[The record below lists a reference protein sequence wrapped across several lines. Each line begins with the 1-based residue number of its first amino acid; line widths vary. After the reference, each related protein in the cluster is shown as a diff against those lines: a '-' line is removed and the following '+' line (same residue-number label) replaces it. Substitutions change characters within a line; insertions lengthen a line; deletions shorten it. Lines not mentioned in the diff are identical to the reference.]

1 MDKNTILSQ
10 YFGYYKFREGQAE
23 LIDNILDGRDVLGI
37 MPTGSGKSLCFQIP
51 ALMLQGITLVVSP
64 LISLMKDQ
72 VNALVQAGV
81 RAAYLNSSLTPGQQT
96 EVLRRAADHKYQII
110 YIAPERLVSDAF
122 LQFAE
127 TTSIAMV
134 TVDEAH
140 CVSQWGQD
148 FRPNY
153 LKIAAFIERL
163 SYRPVISA
171 FTATATQEVR
181 DDIIDILK
189 LKDPFA
195 ITTGFDRENLSYRV
209 IKPADKYHSLLEV
222 AKSCRDK
229 SGIVYCSTRKAVE
242 EVCAKL
248 TESGYS
254 ATRYHAGLSD
264 EERFKNQDD
273 FLFDRSKVM
282 VATNAFGMGIDKS
295 NVSYVIHYNMPKS
308 IESYYQEAG
317 RAGRD
322 GEPAECVLLYS
333 GQDVRTNLFLI
344 ENNKENSENLSEE
357 MREAVRQKDRDR
369 LRSIT
374 FYCSTTDCLRQYILQ
389 YFGEK
394 SPNYCGNCSNCN
406 SVFETIDITSEAQ
419 KIIACVSGI
428 TQRSRSF
435 GKNMIADIL
444 HGSKNE
450 KVLRFHLDTLPTHGV
465 LSGISIH
472 RIRTILDYLIE
483 NEYLRLTSDEFPVIT
498 LSGGADSYDHA
509 GGSGGA
515 GSSGGADGYDR
526 AGGSGGA
533 GGSDEI
539 LQDLKPITMKL
550 PKEVKAVSPSRKK
563 SSVTSAGSAPADSTL
578 FDLLKNLR
586 TKLAVASHVPAYI
599 IFTDASLKDMCAK
612 RPRTIEDFLEVSGVG
627 DAKAR
632 KYGKA
637 FTELISGY
645 QSADC

>member
-10 YFGYYKFREGQAE
+10 YFGYYRFREGQAE

-51 ALMLQGITLVVSP
+51 ALMLKGITLVVSP

-81 RAAYLNSSLTPGQQT
+81 HAAYLNSSLTPGQQN
-96 EVLRRAADHKYQII
+96 EVLRRAANLQYQII

-122 LQFAE
+122 IQFAE
-127 TTSIAMV
+127 ATSIAMV

-153 LKIAAFIERL
+153 LKIVNFIERL
-163 SYRPVISA
+163 SYRPVISS

-181 DDIIDILK
+181 DDIISILK
-189 LKDPFA
+189 LKNPFV

-209 IKPADKYHSLLEV
+209 IKPADKFHSLLGI
-222 AKSCRDK
+222 AKNNSGK
-229 SGIVYCSTRKAVE
+229 SGIVYCSTRKTVE
-242 EVCAKL
+242 EVCARL
-248 TESGYS
+248 NESGYP
-254 ATRYHAGLSD
+254 ATRYHAGLPD
-264 EERFKNQDD
+264 EERFENQDD
-273 FLFDRSKVM
+273 FIFDRSKVM

-295 NVSYVIHYNMPKS
+295 NVSYVVHYNMPKS

-344 ENNKENSENLSEE
+344 ENNQDNSGDLSEE

-369 LRSIT
+369 LRSMT

-394 SPNYCGNCSNCN
+394 SQNYCGNCSNCN
-406 SVFETIDITSEAQ
+406 THFETMDITSEAR
-419 KIIACVSGI
+419 KIIVCVSQL
-428 TQRSRSF
+428 TQIRRSF

-450 KVLRFHLDTLPTHGV
+450 KVLRFHLDALSSHGG
-465 LSGISIH
+465 LSDISIH

-483 NEYLRLTSDEFPVIT
+483 NEYLCLTSDEFPVVT
-498 LSGGADSYDHA
+498 LT
-509 GGSGGA
+509 
-515 GSSGGADGYDR
+515 DR
-526 AGGSGGA
+526 
-533 GGSDEI
+533 SDEI
-539 LQDLKPITMKL
+539 TQDLEPLSMKL
-550 PKEVKAVSPSRKK
+550 PEETKPCSPSRKK
-563 SSVTSAGSAPADSTL
+563 SSDVPQNSGL

-586 TKLAVASHVPAYI
+586 TRLAAASHVPAYI
-599 IFTDASLKDMCAK
+599 IFTDASLKDMCK
-612 RPRTIEDFLEVSGVG
+612 KLPDTIEEFLEVSGVG
-627 DAKAR
+627 DSKAK
-632 KYGKA
+632 KYGKV
-637 FTELISGY
+637 FTEMIGEY
-645 QSADC
+645 VNKA

>member
-10 YFGYYKFREGQAE
+10 YFGYYQFREGQAE
-23 LIDNILDGRDVLGI
+23 LIDNILAGRDVLGI

-51 ALMLQGITLVVSP
+51 ALMLKGITLVVSP

-81 RAAYLNSSLTPGQQT
+81 RAAYLNSSLTPGQQA
-96 EVLRRAADHKYQII
+96 EVLRRAANQKYQII

-122 LQFAE
+122 IQFAE
-127 TTSIAMV
+127 ATSIAMV

-153 LKIAAFIERL
+153 LKIATFIERL

-181 DDIIDILK
+181 DDIISILK
-189 LKDPFA
+189 LKDPFT

-209 IKPADKYHSLLEV
+209 TKPADKFHSLLAV
-222 AKSCRDK
+222 AKSNRDK
-229 SGIVYCSTRKAVE
+229 SGIVYCATRKTVE
-242 EVCAKL
+242 EVCTKL
-248 TESGYS
+248 SESGYS

-273 FLFDRSKVM
+273 FIFDRSKVM

-295 NVSYVIHYNMPKS
+295 NVFYVVHYNMPKS

-344 ENNKENSENLSEE
+344 ENNQENSGDLSEE

-369 LRSIT
+369 LRSMT
-374 FYCSTTDCLRQYILQ
+374 FYCSTSDCLRQYILQ

-394 SPNYCGNCSNCN
+394 SQNYCGNCSNCN
-406 SVFETIDITSEAQ
+406 THFETIDITSEAQ
-419 KIIACVSGI
+419 KIAACVCQL

-450 KVLRFHLDTLPTHGV
+450 KILRFHLDTLSSHGV
-465 LSGISIH
+465 LSVISIH

-483 NEYLRLTSDEFPVIT
+483 NDYLQLTSDEFPVVT
-498 LSGGADSYDHA
+498 LS
-509 GGSGGA
+509 
-515 GSSGGADGYDR
+515 DR
-526 AGGSGGA
+526 
-533 GGSDEI
+533 SDEI
-539 LQDLKPITMKL
+539 IEDLKPLSMKL
-550 PKEVKAVSPSRKK
+550 PKEIKPVSSSRKK
-563 SSVTSAGSAPADSTL
+563 SVDATENNGL

-586 TKLAVASHVPAYI
+586 TKLATASHVPAYI
-599 IFTDASLKDMCAK
+599 IFTDASLKDMCQK
-612 RPRTIEDFLEVSGVG
+612 LPRTIEEFLEVSGVG
-627 DAKAR
+627 DSKAK
-632 KYGKA
+632 KYGKV
-637 FTELISGY
+637 FTELIRGY
-645 QSADC
+645 VGGNEDISN

>member
-1 MDKNTILSQ
+1 LDKNAILSQ
-10 YFGYYKFREGQAE
+10 YFGYCQFREGQAE
-23 LIDNILDGRDVLGI
+23 LIDNILAGRDVLGI

-51 ALMLQGITLVVSP
+51 ALMQKGITLVVSP

-72 VNALVQAGV
+72 VSALVQAGV
-81 RAAYLNSSLTPGQQT
+81 RAAYLNSSLTPGQQV
-96 EVLRRAADHKYQII
+96 EVLRRAANLQYQII

-122 LQFAE
+122 IQFAE
-127 TTSIAMV
+127 ATSIAMV

-153 LKIAAFIERL
+153 LKIVAFIERL

-181 DDIIDILK
+181 DDIISILK

-209 IKPADKYHSLLEV
+209 IKPADKYHSLLEIT
-222 AKSCRDK
+222 KNNRDK
-229 SGIVYCSTRKAVE
+229 SGIVYCSTRKTVE
-242 EVCAKL
+242 EVCTNLCK
-248 TESGYS
+248 SGYS
-254 ATRYHAGLSD
+254 ATRYHAGLPDD
-264 EERFKNQDD
+264 ERYKNQDD
-273 FLFDRSKVM
+273 FIFDRSKVM

-295 NVSYVIHYNMPKS
+295 NVSYVVHYNMPKS

-344 ENNKENSENLSEE
+344 ESNQDNSGDLSEE
-357 MREAVRQKDRDR
+357 MREAVRQKDRER
-369 LRSIT
+369 LRSMT

-394 SPNYCGNCSNCN
+394 SKNYCGNCSNCN
-406 SVFETIDITSEAQ
+406 THFETIDITSEAQ
-419 KIIACVSGI
+419 KIVACVYRL
-428 TQRSRSF
+428 TERSRSF

-450 KVLRFHLDTLPTHGV
+450 KVLRFHLDTLSTHGV

-483 NEYLRLTSDEFPVIT
+483 NEYLLLTSDEFPVVT
-498 LSGGADSYDHA
+498 LS
-509 GGSGGA
+509 
-515 GSSGGADGYDR
+515 DR
-526 AGGSGGA
+526 
-533 GGSDEI
+533 SDEI
-539 LQDLKPITMKL
+539 IEDLKSLTMKL
-550 PKEVKAVSPSRKK
+550 PKEIKPVSPSRKK
-563 SSVTSAGSAPADSTL
+563 SAGAPADGTPADSTL
-578 FDLLKNLR
+578 FDLLKNQR
-586 TKLAVASHVPAYI
+586 TQLAAASHVPAYI
-599 IFTDASLKDMCAK
+599 IFTDATLKDMCQK
-612 RPRTIEDFLEVSGVG
+612 RPLTIEEFLEVSGVG
-627 DAKAR
+627 DTKAK
-632 KYGKA
+632 KYGKV
-637 FTELISGY
+637 FTEVIRGY
-645 QSADC
+645 VSLRLAGA

>member
-1 MDKNTILSQ
+1 MDKNAILSQ

-23 LIDNILDGRDVLGI
+23 LIDSILAGRDVLGI

-51 ALMLQGITLVVSP
+51 ALILKGVTLVVSP

-72 VNALVQAGV
+72 VSALVQAGV
-81 RAAYLNSSLTPGQQT
+81 HAAYLNSSLTPGQQT
-96 EVLRRAADHKYQII
+96 EVLRRAANLQYQII
-110 YIAPERLVSDAF
+110 YIAPERLVSDVF
-122 LQFAE
+122 IQFAE
-127 TTSIAMV
+127 ATPIAMV

-181 DDIIDILK
+181 DDIIAILK
-189 LKDPFA
+189 LEDPFA

-209 IKPADKYHSLLEV
+209 IKPADKFHSLLEV
-222 AKSCRDK
+222 AKSNRGK
-229 SGIVYCSTRKAVE
+229 SGIVYCSTRKTVE

-248 TESGYS
+248 SESGYS
-254 ATRYHAGLSD
+254 ATRYHAGLPD
-264 EERFKNQDD
+264 DERFKNQDD
-273 FLFDRSKVM
+273 FIFDRSKVI

-295 NVSYVIHYNMPKS
+295 NVSYVVHYNMPKS

-344 ENNKENSENLSEE
+344 ESNQEYSGDLSEE
-357 MREAVRQKDRDR
+357 MREAVRQKDRER
-369 LRSIT
+369 LRSMT

-394 SPNYCGNCSNCN
+394 SKNYCGNCSNCN
-406 SVFETIDITSEAQ
+406 THFETIDITSEAQ
-419 KIIACVSGI
+419 KIIACVSQL

-450 KVLRFHLDTLPTHGV
+450 KVLRFHLDTLSTHGV
-465 LSGISIH
+465 LSDISIH

-483 NEYLRLTSDEFPVIT
+483 NEYLHLTSDEFPVAT
-498 LSGGADSYDHA
+498 LSV
-509 GGSGGA
+509 
-515 GSSGGADGYDR
+515 R
-526 AGGSGGA
+526 
-533 GGSDEI
+533 SDEI
-539 LQDLKPITMKL
+539 LKDLKPLTMKL
-550 PKEVKAVSPSRKK
+550 PKEIKTVSPSRKK
-563 SSVTSAGSAPADSTL
+563 SVNAPADGSPADSGLANSGL

-586 TKLAVASHVPAYI
+586 TRLATASHVPAYI
-599 IFTDASLKDMCAK
+599 IFTDACLKDMCK
-612 RPRTIEDFLEVSGVG
+612 KLPRTIEEFLEVSGVG
-627 DAKAR
+627 ESKAQ
-632 KYGKA
+632 KYGKV
-637 FTELISGY
+637 FTELIRGY
-645 QSADC
+645 VGGNEDIE

>member
-1 MDKNTILSQ
+1 MDKTTVLSQ

-23 LIDNILDGRDVLGI
+23 LIDNILAGRDVLGI
-37 MPTGSGKSLCFQIP
+37 MPTGSGKSLCYQIP
-51 ALMLQGITLVVSP
+51 ALMQKGITLVVSP

-81 RAAYLNSSLTPGQQT
+81 HAAYLNSSLTPGQQT
-96 EVLRRAADHKYQII
+96 EVLRRAANQQYQII

-122 LQFAE
+122 IQFAE
-127 TTSIAMV
+127 ASRIAMV

-153 LKIAAFIERL
+153 LKIVDFIERL

-181 DDIIDILK
+181 GDIIAILK
-189 LKDPFA
+189 LDDPFT

-209 IKPADKYHSLLEV
+209 IKPADKFHSLLEI
-222 AKSCRDK
+222 AKSNRDK
-229 SGIVYCSTRKAVE
+229 SGIVYCSTRKTVE

-264 EERFKNQDD
+264 EERFANQDD
-273 FLFDRSKVM
+273 FIFDRSKVM

-295 NVSYVIHYNMPKS
+295 NVSYVVHYNMPKS

-344 ENNKENSENLSEE
+344 ENNQEQNGDLSEE
-357 MREAVRQKDRDR
+357 MREAVRQKDRER
-369 LRSIT
+369 LRAMT

-394 SPNYCGNCSNCN
+394 SKNYCGNCSNCN
-406 SVFETIDITSEAQ
+406 ANFETIDITSEAQ
-419 KIIACVSGI
+419 EIVSCVCRL
-428 TQRSRSF
+428 TERSRSF

-450 KVLRFHLDTLPTHGV
+450 KILRFSLDTLSTHGV
-465 LSGISIH
+465 LADISIH

-483 NEYLRLTSDEFPVIT
+483 NEYLRLTSDEFPVVT
-498 LSGGADSYDHA
+498 LT
-509 GGSGGA
+509 
-515 GSSGGADGYDR
+515 DR
-526 AGGSGGA
+526 
-533 GGSDEI
+533 SDEI
-539 LQDLKPITMKL
+539 VKDLKPLAMKL
-550 PKEVKAVSPSRKK
+550 PKEIKTVSPSRRK
-563 SSVTSAGSAPADSTL
+563 SADVPVNGGL
-578 FDLLKNLR
+578 FDLLKKLR
-586 TKLAVASHVPAYI
+586 TRLAAASHVPAYI
-599 IFTDASLKDMCAK
+599 IFTDACLKDMCAK
-612 RPRTIEDFLEVSGVG
+612 LPQTIDEFLEVSGVG
-627 DAKAR
+627 DSKAK
-632 KYGKA
+632 KYGKV
-637 FTELISGY
+637 FTELIRGY
-645 QSADC
+645 IAEQEKI

>member
-1 MDKNTILSQ
+1 MDKNAILSQ
-10 YFGYYKFREGQAE
+10 YFGYCQFREGQAE
-23 LIDNILDGRDVLGI
+23 LIDNILAGRDVLGI

-51 ALMLQGITLVVSP
+51 ALMQKGITLVVSP

-72 VNALVQAGV
+72 VSALVQAGV
-81 RAAYLNSSLTPGQQT
+81 RAAYLNSSLTPGQQV
-96 EVLRRAADHKYQII
+96 EVLRRAANLQYQII

-122 LQFAE
+122 IQFAE
-127 TTSIAMV
+127 ATSIAMV

-153 LKIAAFIERL
+153 LKIVAFIERL

-181 DDIIDILK
+181 DDIISILK

-209 IKPADKYHSLLEV
+209 IKPADKYHSLLEIT
-222 AKSCRDK
+222 KNNRDK
-229 SGIVYCSTRKAVE
+229 SGIVYCSTRKTVE
-242 EVCAKL
+242 EVCTNLCK
-248 TESGYS
+248 SGYS
-254 ATRYHAGLSD
+254 ATRYHAGLPDD
-264 EERFKNQDD
+264 ERYKNQDD
-273 FLFDRSKVM
+273 FIFDRSKVM

-295 NVSYVIHYNMPKS
+295 NVSYVVHYNMPKS

-344 ENNKENSENLSEE
+344 ENNQDNSGDLSEE

-369 LRSIT
+369 LRSMT

-394 SPNYCGNCSNCN
+394 SQNYCGNCSNCN
-406 SVFETIDITSEAQ
+406 THFDTIDITSEAR
-419 KIIACVSGI
+419 KITDCVSLL

-450 KVLRFHLDTLPTHGV
+450 KILRFHLDTLSSHGV
-465 LSGISIH
+465 LSDISIH
-472 RIRTILDYLIE
+472 RIRAILDNLIE
-483 NEYLRLTSDEFPVIT
+483 NEYLRLTSDEFPVVS
-498 LSGGADSYDHA
+498 LSDH
-509 GGSGGA
+509 SG
-515 GSSGGADGYDR
+515 
-526 AGGSGGA
+526 
-533 GGSDEI
+533 EI
-539 LQDLKPITMKL
+539 IKGLKPLSMKL
-550 PKEVKAVSPSRKK
+550 PKETKTNSPSRKRATDVPEN
-563 SSVTSAGSAPADSTL
+563 SGL
-578 FDLLKNLR
+578 FVLLKTLR
-586 TKLAVASHVPAYI
+586 TKLATASHVPAYI
-599 IFTDASLKDMCAK
+599 IFTDASLKDMCRK
-612 RPRTIEDFLEVSGVG
+612 LPGTIEEFLEVSGVG
-627 DAKAR
+627 DSKAK
-632 KYGKA
+632 KYGKV
-637 FTELISGY
+637 FTEMIRGYVGGDGEIS
-645 QSADC
+645 

>member
-1 MDKNTILSQ
+1 LDKNAILSQ

-23 LIDNILDGRDVLGI
+23 LIDNILAGRDVLGI

-51 ALMLQGITLVVSP
+51 ALILKGVTLVVSP

-72 VNALVQAGV
+72 VSALVQAGV
-81 RAAYLNSSLTPGQQT
+81 RAAYLNSSLTPGQQG
-96 EVLRRAADHKYQII
+96 EVLRRAANQKYQII

-122 LQFAE
+122 IQFAE

-153 LKIAAFIERL
+153 LKIATFIERL

-181 DDIIDILK
+181 DDIIAILK

-209 IKPADKYHSLLEV
+209 IKPTDKFHSLLAV
-222 AKSCRDK
+222 AKSSSDK
-229 SGIVYCSTRKAVE
+229 SGIVYCSTRKTVE

-248 TESGYS
+248 SESGYS
-254 ATRYHAGLSD
+254 ATRYHAGLPD
-264 EERFKNQDD
+264 EERCKNQDD
-273 FLFDRSKVM
+273 FIFDRSKVM

-295 NVSYVIHYNMPKS
+295 NVSYVVHYNMPKS

-344 ENNKENSENLSEE
+344 ENNQDNSGDLSEE
-357 MREAVRQKDRDR
+357 MREAVRQKDRER
-369 LRSIT
+369 LRSMT

-394 SPNYCGNCSNCN
+394 SKNYCGNCSNCN
-406 SVFETIDITSEAQ
+406 THFETIDITSEAQ
-419 KIIACVSGI
+419 KIAACVNLL

-435 GKNMIADIL
+435 GKTMIADIL

-450 KVLRFHLDTLPTHGV
+450 KILRFHLETLSTHGV
-465 LSGISIH
+465 LSDISIH

-483 NEYLRLTSDEFPVIT
+483 NEYLHLTSDEFPVVT
-498 LSGGADSYDHA
+498 LSE
-509 GGSGGA
+509 
-515 GSSGGADGYDR
+515 R
-526 AGGSGGA
+526 
-533 GGSDEI
+533 SDEI
-539 LQDLKPITMKL
+539 IKDLKPISMKL
-550 PKEVKAVSPSRKK
+550 PKEIKTVSPSRKK
-563 SSVTSAGSAPADSTL
+563 SAAAPADGSPADSDLANSGL

-586 TKLAVASHVPAYI
+586 TRLATASHVPAYI
-599 IFTDASLKDMCAK
+599 IFTDAALKDMCRK
-612 RPRTIEDFLEVSGVG
+612 LPRTNEEFLEVSGVG
-627 DAKAR
+627 DSKAK
-632 KYGKA
+632 KYGKV
-637 FTELISGY
+637 FTEVIRGY
-645 QSADC
+645 VGGNEDIE

>member
-1 MDKNTILSQ
+1 MDKNAILSQ

-23 LIDNILDGRDVLGI
+23 LIDNILAGRDVLGI
-37 MPTGSGKSLCFQIP
+37 MPTGSGKSLCYQIP
-51 ALMLQGITLVVSP
+51 ALMLKGITLVVSP

-72 VNALVQAGV
+72 VNALVQAGI
-81 RAAYLNSSLTPGQQT
+81 RAAYLNSSLTPGQQA
-96 EVLRRAADHKYQII
+96 EVLRRAANLQYQII

-122 LQFAE
+122 IQFAE
-127 TTSIAMV
+127 SSSIAMV

-153 LKIAAFIERL
+153 LKIVNFIERL

-181 DDIIDILK
+181 DDIISILK
-189 LKDPFA
+189 LKDPFT

-209 IKPADKYHSLLEV
+209 IKPADKFHSLLEV
-222 AKSCRDK
+222 AKSSRGK
-229 SGIVYCSTRKAVE
+229 SGIVYCSTRKTVE

-248 TESGYS
+248 SEAGYS

-264 EERFKNQDD
+264 EERFANQDD
-273 FLFDRSKVM
+273 FIFDRAKVM

-295 NVSYVIHYNMPKS
+295 NVSYVVHYNMPKS

-344 ENNKENSENLSEE
+344 ESNQEISADLSEE
-357 MREAVRQKDRDR
+357 MREAVRQKDRER
-369 LRSIT
+369 LRSMT
-374 FYCSTTDCLRQYILQ
+374 FYCSTNDCLRQYILQ

-394 SPNYCGNCSNCN
+394 SKNYCGSCSNCN
-406 SVFETIDITSEAQ
+406 CVFETIDITSEAQ
-419 KIIACVSGI
+419 KIVACVYRL

-450 KVLRFHLDTLPTHGV
+450 KILRFNLDTLSTHGV
-465 LSGISIH
+465 LSAISIH

-483 NEYLRLTSDEFPVIT
+483 NEYLCLTSDEFPVVT
-498 LSGGADSYDHA
+498 LCDRSG
-509 GGSGGA
+509 
-515 GSSGGADGYDR
+515 
-526 AGGSGGA
+526 
-533 GGSDEI
+533 EI
-539 LQDLKPITMKL
+539 IKDLKPLSMKL
-550 PKEVKAVSPSRKK
+550 PKEVKSVTSSRKK
-563 SSVTSAGSAPADSTL
+563 SAAAADATDDATATATDGNAGL
-578 FDLLKNLR
+578 FDHLKSLR
-586 TKLAVASHVPAYI
+586 TQLAAAHHVPAYI
-599 IFTDASLKDMCAK
+599 IFSDASLKDMCQK
-612 RPRTIEDFLEVSGVG
+612 LPQTIEEFLEVSGVG
-627 DAKAR
+627 DSKAK

-637 FTELISGY
+637 FTELIREYAGG
-645 QSADC
+645 

>member
-10 YFGYYKFREGQAE
+10 YFGYYTFREGQAE

-51 ALMLQGITLVVSP
+51 ALMLTGITLVVSP

-81 RAAYLNSSLTPGQQT
+81 HAAYLNSSLTPGQQA
-96 EVLRRAADHKYQII
+96 EVLRRAASQKYQII
-110 YIAPERLVSDAF
+110 YIAPERLISDAF
-122 LQFAE
+122 IQFAE
-127 TTSIAMV
+127 SSHIAMV

-153 LKIAAFIERL
+153 LMIASFIERL

-181 DDIIDILK
+181 DDIIAILE

-209 IKPADKYHSLLEV
+209 IKPADKYISLLAV
-222 AKSCRDK
+222 AKSNRDK
-229 SGIVYCSTRKAVE
+229 SGIVYCSTRKTVE
-242 EVCAKL
+242 EVCARL
-248 TESGYS
+248 YDSGYS

-264 EERFKNQDD
+264 EERSVNQDD
-273 FLFDRSKVM
+273 FLFDRCKVM

-295 NVSYVIHYNMPKS
+295 NVSYVVHYNMPKS

-344 ENNKENSENLSEE
+344 ENNQENGGGLSGE

-369 LRSIT
+369 LRSMT

-394 SPNYCGNCSNCN
+394 SPDYCGSCSNCN
-406 SVFETIDITSEAQ
+406 THFETIDITSEARE
-419 KIIACVSGI
+419 IASCVSLL
-428 TQRSRSF
+428 TQRSRTF

-450 KVLRFHLDTLPTHGV
+450 KILRFHLDTLSSHGV

-472 RIRTILDYLIE
+472 RIRTILDNLIE
-483 NEYLRLTSDEFPVIT
+483 NEYLHLTSDEFPVVT
-498 LSGGADSYDHA
+498 LSDR
-509 GGSGGA
+509 SG
-515 GSSGGADGYDR
+515 
-526 AGGSGGA
+526 
-533 GGSDEI
+533 EI
-539 LQDLKPITMKL
+539 IQDLTPLSMKL
-550 PKEVKAVSPSRKK
+550 PKEGKPVLPSRKK
-563 SSVTSAGSAPADSTL
+563 SAGVSAGAPADGAAADSEKSGLPENTENSGL
-578 FDLLKNLR
+578 FDLLKKLR
-586 TKLAVASHVPAYI
+586 TQLAAARGVPAYI
-599 IFTDASLKDMCAK
+599 IFTDASLQDMCK
-612 RPRTIEDFLEVSGVG
+612 KLPGTIGEFLEVSGVG
-627 DAKAR
+627 DAKAK
-632 KYGKA
+632 KYGKV
-637 FTELISGY
+637 FTELIMGY
-645 QSADC
+645 AGGRNS

>member
-23 LIDNILDGRDVLGI
+23 LIDNILAGRDVLGI

-51 ALMLQGITLVVSP
+51 ALMLTGITLVVSP

-81 RAAYLNSSLTPGQQT
+81 HAAYLNSSLTPGQQA
-96 EVLRRAADHKYQII
+96 EVLRRASNHKYQII

-122 LQFAE
+122 IEFAE
-127 TTSIAMV
+127 MTTIAMV

-153 LKIAAFIERL
+153 LKISAFIERL

-209 IKPADKYHSLLEV
+209 IKPADKYHSLLGIVKNNSE
-222 AKSCRDK
+222 K
-229 SGIVYCSTRKAVE
+229 SGIVYCSTRKTVE
-242 EVCAKL
+242 EVCSKL
-248 TESGYS
+248 CESGCP

-264 EERFKNQDD
+264 QERFKNQDD
-273 FLFDRSKVM
+273 FLFDRAKVM

-344 ENNKENSENLSEE
+344 ESNQDNSGDLSEE
-357 MREAVRQKDRDR
+357 MREAVRQKDRER
-369 LRSIT
+369 LRSMT

-389 YFGEK
+389 YFGEE

-406 SVFETIDITSEAQ
+406 THFETIDITSEAQ
-419 KIIACVSGI
+419 QIVSCVLML
-428 TQRSRSF
+428 TERSRFF

-450 KVLRFHLDTLPTHGV
+450 KILRFHLDSLPTHGV
-465 LSGISIH
+465 LFGFSIH

-483 NEYLRLTSDEFPVIT
+483 NEYLRLTSDEFPVVT
-498 LSGGADSYDHA
+498 LTDH
-509 GGSGGA
+509 
-515 GSSGGADGYDR
+515 
-526 AGGSGGA
+526 
-533 GGSDEI
+533 SDEI
-539 LQDLKPITMKL
+539 VKDLKLLSMKL
-550 PKEVKAVSPSRKK
+550 PKDVKKVTKTVSSSRKK
-563 SSVTSAGSAPADSTL
+563 SANASADCTPSDCAPSDCAPSDCATLADSSL
-578 FDLLKNLR
+578 FDLLKSKR
-586 TKLAVASHVPAYI
+586 TQLASASRVPAYI
-599 IFTDASLKDMCAK
+599 IFTDATLKDMCQK
-612 RPRTIEDFLEVSGVG
+612 RPLTIEEFLEVSGVG
-627 DAKAR
+627 DSKAK
-632 KYGKA
+632 KYGKV
-637 FTELISGY
+637 FTEVIRTY
-645 QSADC
+645 VT

>member
-10 YFGYYKFREGQAE
+10 YFGYYQFREGQAE

-51 ALMLQGITLVVSP
+51 ALMLKGITLVVSP

-81 RAAYLNSSLTPGQQT
+81 HAAYLNSSLTPGQQT
-96 EVLRRAADHKYQII
+96 EVLRRAANQQYQII
-110 YIAPERLVSDAF
+110 YIAPERLISDAF
-122 LQFAE
+122 IQFAE
-127 TTSIAMV
+127 SSLIAMV

-153 LKIAAFIERL
+153 LKIATFIERL

-181 DDIIDILK
+181 DDIISILK
-189 LKDPFA
+189 LKDPFT

-209 IKPADKYHSLLEV
+209 IKPADKYHSLLAV
-222 AKSCRDK
+222 AKSNRDK
-229 SGIVYCSTRKAVE
+229 SGIVYCSTRKTVE
-242 EVCAKL
+242 EVCARL
-248 TESGYS
+248 NEAGYP

-273 FLFDRSKVM
+273 FIFDRSKVM

-295 NVSYVIHYNMPKS
+295 NVSYVVHYNMPKS

-322 GEPAECVLLYS
+322 GEPAECVLFYS

-344 ENNKENSENLSEE
+344 ENNQDNGGDMSEE
-357 MREAVRQKDRDR
+357 MREAVRQKDRER
-369 LRSIT
+369 LRSMT

-394 SPNYCGNCSNCN
+394 SKNYCGNCSNCN
-406 SVFETIDITSEAQ
+406 THFETIDITSEAG
-419 KIIACVSGI
+419 KIAACI
-428 TQRSRSF
+428 FELTQRTRYF
-435 GKNMIADIL
+435 GKNMIADLL

-450 KVLRFHLDTLPTHGV
+450 KILRFHLNTLSSHGV

-483 NEYLRLTSDEFPVIT
+483 NEYLRLTADEFPVVT
-498 LSGGADSYDHA
+498 LS
-509 GGSGGA
+509 
-515 GSSGGADGYDR
+515 DR
-526 AGGSGGA
+526 SN
-533 GGSDEI
+533 EI
-539 LQDLKPITMKL
+539 IEDLKPLSMKL
-550 PKEVKAVSPSRKK
+550 PKEINAVSPSRKK
-563 SSVTSAGSAPADSTL
+563 SSDVPANSGL

-586 TKLAVASHVPAYI
+586 TKLATASHVPAYI
-599 IFTDASLKDMCAK
+599 IFTDASLKDMVK
-612 RPRTIEDFLEVSGVG
+612 KLPGTIEEFLEISGVG
-627 DAKAR
+627 AAKAK
-632 KYGKA
+632 KYGEV
-637 FTELISGY
+637 FTELIRGY
-645 QSADC
+645 VEGQTEIE